1 MSTVRANWLMLE
13 GSSFSVDGF
22 SRMWLVAAATYGVGD
37 IVTTIAIVYFMPTLT
52 EANPAIRLAIQ
63 TFGGGGFLG
72 LKLLVLPRLYRN
84 QSGAGSSTTTPCC
97 STAPGCADAL
107 RHRRDRDESGAPV
120 CLKRRYGALYSRFSL
135 TLYRP
140 IRYRV
145 RDVSFGG

>member
-84 QSGAGSSTTTPCC
+84 QSLGRGPRRRPRAV
-97 STAPGCADAL
+97 L
-107 RHRRDRDESGAPV
+107 RPPAV
-120 CLKRRYGALYSRFSL
+120 L
-135 TLYRP
+135 TL
-140 IRYRV
+140 
-145 RDVSFGG
+145 FGIVVTGMNLGLLFA